1 MIYFPSPVEGHCRRG
16 WKRRVILQFFSPS
29 KVNAFAKIMGQR
41 ITTRCPPVIA
51 NNPEQIVSQKRL
63 AEILEEIFSSAL
75 QFRGENRLGRLGRA
89 KLGRAF
95 KWELREIGYEEKFV
109 DFATEKL
116 IEQLTRQTELRG

>member
-1 MIYFPSPVEGHCRRG
+1 MILR
-16 WKRRVILQFFSPS
+16 FFSPS
-29 KVNAFAKIMGQR
+29 KVNAFVKIMGRR

-51 NNPEQIVSQKRL
+51 NNPEQIVSQKRI
-63 AEILEEIFSSAL
+63 AEILEEIFSGAP

-89 KLGRAF
+89 KLERAF

-116 IEQLTRQTELRG
+116 IEQLTRRTE